1 MSRAAATRAAVAA
14 YRSLLAHHTAAGLAS
29 ECGWGATA
37 VPRAVRAVTAPRWA
51 TAGWPR
57 ALTTTLPSR
66 DGGPAAAAAPVQRTV
81 AAVADTAV
89 DTTRSPP
96 SPPPP
101 PQPTADLCDF
111 ALSELDAARSVA
123 ESATRT
129 TTYKPQSFAHR
140 VGATLKAV
148 ATGSTSLLATITA
161 TPGRVLHFFTST
173 TRAERKAT
181 YAGWWSQA
189 KAEARHYWAGLKL
202 LGADVRI
209 AARLVRAAANGRAL
223 TRRERRQLT
232 RTMADMFRLVPVA
245 VFLVVPFM
253 EFLLPV
259 ALKLFPNMLPSTFET
274 KLQRE
279 EALKRRVQ
287 AKLEVARFL
296 QDTVAEM
303 AKDMT
308 TSAAAGDASRASAAD
323 LYAFMKRVRAGEPV
337 SATDVTRFAALFKDE
352 LTLDNLD
359 RAQLVSLCRF
369 AGIQPFGTDAF
380 LAARLRAHLARI
392 KSDDRAI
399 REEGVASLT
408 DDELRSAC
416 RARGM
421 RAPFGDGA
429 RAFNERQLT
438 DWLDLSLNHAL
449 PSSLLLLS
457 RAFAVTAPLTR
468 VPAAPQAAAAPTT
481 PTTTAPPSTVDRL
494 RETLGVLPDEAI
506 EAVSLEAPLEAGGGA
521 AELERKLESLR
532 REEELI
538 AEEAKEAA
546 AAAAAAQA
554 DEAAAAQAAAACAV
568 DSGDAAAR
576 RLTPL
581 EHASPAA
588 AVAASAAAAV
598 VREAAASAEAAAL
611 TPDASSATP
620 RHDIDFVGGESAEE
634 RAARAAAA
642 KEERMRRVL
651 RALAALA
658 STSGV
663 SAERSE
669 FMGLVRTEIDRL
681 NAELAARGASSLVFF
696 GGAAQVERPAE
707 LTKALGAERLA
718 GRVPAILARIEAEL
732 DTVDARIGEKM
743 HVLDADNDGIVSEV
757 RAGFGGGGEEM
768 NEHSSKHTTTRP
780 ANIAINLPLT
790 PKFPPFA
797 PHTQAELT
805 TALGFLKEQLG
816 EDELRNLLERLE
828 DMRVA
833 AAADASA
840 AAAADTPDASP
851 PSPDGKA
858 IDVAKLMALAEAGR
872 AEAAREE

>member
-14 YRSLLAHHTAAGLAS
+14 YRSLLASHAAAGLAS
-29 ECGWGATA
+29 ECGWAATA

-57 ALTTTLPSR
+57 SLTSSAPLC
-66 DGGPAAAAAPVQRTV
+66 DGGVGGAVAAAAPAQR
-81 AAVADTAV
+81 AAATIADAALEA
-89 DTTRSPP
+89 TRSAAAT
-96 SPPPP
+96 PPPP

-123 ESATRT
+123 ESSTRT
-129 TTYKPQSFAHR
+129 TTYKPQS
-140 VGATLKAV
+140 VGQRLGGGLKAL
-148 ATGSTSLLATITA
+148 ATGSLSLLATIT
-161 TPGRVLHFFTST
+161 TIPGRVVHFFTST

-181 YAGWWSQA
+181 YAGWWSHA

-209 AARLVRAAANGRAL
+209 AGRLVRAAANGRAL

-337 SATDVTRFAALFKDE
+337 SPADVTRFAALFKDE

-392 KSDDRAI
+392 KYDDRAI

-468 VPAAPQAAAAPTT
+468 VPAAPQAAAAPPA

-568 DSGDAAAR
+568 DSRDAVAR

-598 VREAAASAEAAAL
+598 VREAAASAAAAAL
-611 TPDASSATP
+611 TPDASTAP
-620 RHDIDFVGGESAEE
+620 QHDIDFVGGESAEE

-732 DTVDARIGEKM
+732 DTVDARIGERM

-757 RAGFGGGGEEM
+757 SSFLGGWVR
-768 NEHSSKHTTTRP
+768 SIVIPYKSR
-780 ANIAINLPLT
+780 
-790 PKFPPFA
+790 
-797 PHTQAELT
+797 
-805 TALGFLKEQLG
+805 
-816 EDELRNLLERLE
+816 
-828 DMRVA
+828 
-833 AAADASA
+833 
-840 AAAADTPDASP
+840 
-851 PSPDGKA
+851 
-858 IDVAKLMALAEAGR
+858 
-872 AEAAREE
+872 